1 MEAPIGFEPM
11 IRVLQTRALPL
22 GYGAI
27 IYKQKNGAGN
37 ESRTR
42 DQSLARIY
50 FTAKL
55 YLHKKYIILKLLS
68 FSISRANPIN

>member
-55 YLHKKYIILKLLS
+55 YLHKKIYNFKIAEFLYQPS
-68 FSISRANPIN
+68 